1 MSEQSQTKPDDSQKA
16 TEKTS
21 EKETPEEGTPEEE
34 NLEEEIEKSPE
45 EASETGG
52 LGALFSPEGI
62 IMMLLAGLIDT
73 IGLFCLALTLVFG
86 IGQAISPILD
96 TIGLIL
102 IGGWMLSRYGRMTGT
117 KGAKK
122 AGGKLLK
129 RFGLS
134 FLGEL
139 IPIFGDVA
147 PCWTLAVYFTLKSSR

>member
-1 MSEQSQTKPDDSQKA
+1 M
-16 TEKTS
+16 
-21 EKETPEEGTPEEE
+21 PEETEEQ
-34 NLEEEIEKSPE
+34 EETEESPE
-45 EASETGG
+45 EVSEPASEEM
-52 LGALFSPEGI
+52 GALFSPEGI
-62 IMMLLAGLIDT
+62 IMMLLAILIDT
-73 IGLFCLALTLVFG
+73 AGLICLILTAIFG
-86 IGQAISPILD
+86 IGQIISLVVDI
-96 TIGLIL
+96 IGMVL

-147 PCWTLAVYFTLKSSR
+147 PCWILAVYFTLKSK